1 MSSEVLTIPL
11 ALYTPDREGGVKD
24 DRPASNVDI
33 PVTMLDALGLKFD
46 DESVRI
52 GESLLKPTK
61 RDYFVSVTH
70 GHFTPHVALSV
81 EKDGYR
87 YVKNYDDVSELY
99 DMTAD
104 PYSTVNLALNPE
116 YAGKTEYFEKL
127 LAKWIEDND
136 FKPYK

>member
-1 MSSEVLTIPL
+1 MRV
-11 ALYTPDREGGVKD
+11 
-24 DRPASNVDI
+24 
-33 PVTMLDALGLKFD
+33 
-46 DESVRI
+46 
-52 GESLLKPTK
+52 GESLLKPAK

-104 PYSTVNLALNPE
+104 PYSLVNLALNPE
-116 YAGKTEYFEKL
+116 YAEKTEYFEKL
-127 LAKWIEDND
+127 LAKWIKDND